1 MILLKIAIV
10 AAVFYE
16 LNLIIRNQRVIA
28 DNQVNMTK
36 WLKQLLEKDKNSL

>member
-1 MILLKIAIV
+1 MILLKIAVV